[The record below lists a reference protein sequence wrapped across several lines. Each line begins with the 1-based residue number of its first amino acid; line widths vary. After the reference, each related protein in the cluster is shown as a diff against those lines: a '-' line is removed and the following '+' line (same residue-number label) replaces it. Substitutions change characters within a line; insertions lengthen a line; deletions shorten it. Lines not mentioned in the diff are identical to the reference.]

1 MPKLTKKINNDK
13 LEIFLDDVLI
23 LEHSKDNPAIFVGNG
38 REDILMYRGNFRI
51 TNLEDSKIPLKL
63 FKETDNGIEFYYGDD
78 SLTLTFNEE
87 KTKCALKLKASKEY
101 TRFWIRIKSDKDE
114 HMYGLGEQMSH
125 FNLRGK
131 LFPIW
136 SSEPGVGRNKN
147 TYVTW
152 MSDSTGMAG
161 GDYWNTNYPQPS
173 YMSSKKYS
181 LFSDSYAYSEFDFR
195 NENFTEIH
203 VWEVPEQILLWKE
216 DSFYKL
222 MESFTEYFGRQP
234 NIPDWMNDGI
244 VVGIQGGWDK
254 IKRVLNDLKSYGVSV
269 TGVWIQDWEG
279 IRMTSFGQ
287 RLMWNWAHDPKR
299 YPEFKENVR
308 KLKEEGIRFLA
319 YSNCYLAIDGALFK
333 EAKDLGYLAKND
345 KGEIYEVDFGEFYCG
360 IPDFTR
366 EEVCKWFAKRILVE
380 EILDYGIE
388 GWMADFGE
396 YLPIDVKLSESVA
409 MKKHNEW
416 PVLWAKVN
424 DMALDMAGKKGDIF
438 IFMRASGSR
447 AQQYAPVLWAGD
459 QSVDFTKDD
468 GIATV
473 IPAALSSAVSG
484 FCYHHSDIGGYTS
497 LFGNVRTP
505 ELNDRWIEFAAF
517 TSTMRS
523 HETNRPNDNV
533 QLYDSPTTMVL
544 LSKMV
549 RIFKALKEYRI
560 NFMKDAKDK
569 GISLMRPLFFEY
581 ENDKESYSI
590 DYEYMLGSDILVAPV
605 WKEKTDNW
613 EVYLPNDKWVH
624 LWSDKE
630 YDGGQTIT
638 IESGVGKIPVF
649 IKKSSKYLDLFRSLK
664 SL

>member
-1 MPKLTKKINNDK
+1 MPKLIKKINNDK
-13 LEIFLDDVLI
+13 LEIFLYDILI
-23 LEHSKDNPAIFVGNG
+23 FEHSKDNPSIFVGDG

-63 FKETDNGIEFYYGDD
+63 FKETDNDIEFYYGED
-78 SLTLTFNEE
+78 SVTLSFSEE
-87 KTKCALKLKASKEY
+87 KNKCALKLKSKKEY
-101 TRFWIRIKSDKDE
+101 SRFWIRIKADKDE
-114 HMYGLGEQMSH
+114 HIYGLGEQMSH

-147 TYVTW
+147 TYITW

-161 GDYWNTNYPQPS
+161 GDYWTTNYPQPS

-195 NENFTEIH
+195 NENFTEIS
-203 VWEVPEQILLWKE
+203 VLEVPEQIILWKE

-234 NIPDWMNDGI
+234 NIPDWVNDGI
-244 VVGIQGGWDK
+244 IVGIQGGWDK
-254 IKRVLNDLKSYGVSV
+254 IKRVLNDLKSYGVNVS
-269 TGVWIQDWEG
+269 GIWIQDWEG

-287 RLMWNWAHDPKR
+287 RLMWNWAHDPNR
-299 YPEFKENVR
+299 YPDFKENVK

-319 YSNCYLAIDGALFK
+319 YSNCYLAVDGNLFK
-333 EAKDLGYLAKND
+333 EAKELGYLSKND

-366 EEVCKWFAKRILVE
+366 DEVCKWFAKRILVE
-380 EILDYGIE
+380 EMLDYGIE

-416 PVLWAKVN
+416 PVLWSKVN
-424 DMALDMAGKKGDIF
+424 DIALDMAGKKGDIF

-447 AQQYAPVLWAGD
+447 AQRYAPVLWAGD
-459 QSVDFTKDD
+459 QSVDFSKDD
-468 GIATV
+468 GLATV

-484 FCYHHSDIGGYTS
+484 FSYHHSDIGGYTS
-497 LFGNVRTP
+497 LYGNVRTP

-517 TSTMRS
+517 TSAMRS

-533 QLYDSPTTMVL
+533 QLYDCPTTMVL

-560 NFMKDAKDK
+560 HFMKDAKER
-569 GISLMRPLFFEY
+569 GISLIRPLFFEY
-581 ENDKESYSI
+581 ENDKESYSV

-605 WKEKTDNW
+605 WKEKTDTW
-613 EVYLPNDKWVH
+613 DVYLPKDKWIH
-624 LWSDKE
+624 LWTDKE
-630 YDGGQTIT
+630 YEGGQTVT
-638 IESGVGKIPVF
+638 VGSKVGNIPVF
-649 IKKSSKYLDLFRSLK
+649 IRKTSKYLDLFKSLK